1 MNLEVAWEE
10 PEVKKAKHGALR
22 SSTEQ
27 VAQRS
32 SDMATLLGDM
42 VPEGWDGRVV

>member
-10 PEVKKAKHGALR
+10 PRVKKAKHEALG
-22 SSTEQ
+22 SLTEQ

-32 SDMATLLGDM
+32 SDMVTLLCEM
-42 VPEGWDGRVV
+42 VPEGWDGRAV